1 MDHESL
7 QPLDIMLHIVV
18 RGLDAAPGER
28 GAGLE
33 DSANASPANASPAN
47 ALPANASPDC
57 IACLHR
63 FRTVAYRLVSFPWEI
78 YHGVYSKL
86 RAG

>member
-18 RGLDAAPGER
+18 RGLGAAPGER

-33 DSANASPANASPAN
+33 DSANAS
-47 ALPANASPDC
+47 PANASPDC